1 MKALRKKLD
10 VLDEDPY
17 YADITLLANAPST
30 VDKHG
35 KITRIATLPPHPTGE
50 EINAMEK
57 NGVDWRNDQEAT
69 VLHLPVDLLLL
80 RWVNFHLLRAKY
92 PKIVEN
98 FTSDLQDSEEI
109 AIVLAACSQSLS
121 SPIVNDPLKKRLRN
135 YDIEARAEEII
146 HRIAK
151 MGVPLD

>member
-30 VDKHG
+30 VDEHG
-35 KITRIATLPPHPTGE
+35 KIQRIATLPPHPTDE

-57 NGVDWRNDQEAT
+57 NGVDWRSDQEAT
-69 VLHLPVDLLLL
+69 VPFAGRSLTFKVDK
-80 RWVNFHLLRAKY
+80 FSPAAGKY

-98 FTSDLQDSEEI
+98 FTSDFETRRKSRLCWQHTRNLSRH
-109 AIVLAACSQSLS
+109 QS
-121 SPIVNDPLKKRLRN
+121 
-135 YDIEARAEEII
+135 
-146 HRIAK
+146 
-151 MGVPLD
+151 